1 MSDNVRH
8 QAADRDDEEGPS
20 AQASS
25 PYPGPHP
32 FTEEDAARFHGRE
45 AAVDCVLAALRGQR
59 LVLLLG
65 PSGSGKSS
73 LVRAGVLPALA
84 DGSLPGGEQ
93 WLTVLVRPGR
103 DLSAELERSG
113 LPGAASEG
121 IGRAAQ
127 QRLADAPDHD
137 HLLLVVDQF
146 EEFLSHPTAEGV
158 AAELVALTSTHPAT
172 RLLLVMRDDAYPR
185 LAARCPELLGA
196 AIPGLVNMPA
206 TFTDTE
212 LKAVITRP
220 AETAGARVEE
230 GLAEEVAEDLHRASA
245 PDRQVSATL
254 LPPLALVLNR
264 LWERRVD
271 GRLTRDAYTRI
282 GGAAVFLAAG
292 KSRDRQSAHSPRR
305 RNAVLAGLVA
315 LTLIATGLAVWQRQ
329 SVLTARSD
337 QRAAQSRQLA
347 AQSRAVFD
355 ADRELASLLAVQA
368 YRTSPTREAT
378 ASLYNAADTGLEGSF
393 DTDSDGVASVAFSPD
408 GATLAT
414 GAAGS
419 ISGDVHLWDA
429 ATGEMINTFHGYDTV
444 IDASFS
450 PDGTTLATGD
460 EEGVVHL
467 WNTSGDLLHTLTG
480 HGSWVNAVAF
490 SPDGATLATGSA
502 DGTARLWDTATGE
515 QLHVLSDDHGEVFD
529 VAFSPDGATLAT
541 GSADGT
547 ARLWDTADHEERHAI
562 DPGDDLPVYDV
573 VFGSGGD
580 VLVTNTTT
588 TVSLWD
594 TRNGSQ
600 VQTLTTTG
608 RTLVDTVTVGPDGAT
623 LAYGLTDG
631 RVRLWDTSGTA
642 SPRTLVSGVDPVF
655 DLAFSPD
662 GTSLATGGLDDG
674 TAHLWDAAFDAQ
686 RYVLDV
692 GDAGRSDV
700 AFGPDGTYLTTTTF
714 RDANWDGTW
723 DETGTR
729 ESRWRS
735 TVRFWDASTGE
746 EHHTLTGH
754 ELDGIFFTGVDG
766 SSLVTTE
773 NVGEATVHLWDA
785 ATGERRRSFSGR
797 GNEVFDPAFS
807 SDEDV
812 LFEAFSP
819 DGSALALTHEYGA
832 VWLWDTATGEQ
843 IHTFVLGE
851 EPVAH
856 TALSADGETL
866 ATVQHKEHGQTV
878 VRLWNAATGER
889 LHTLTG
895 YDEDVLVLEFSDD
908 GTLLATETSSG
919 TLYLWNAATGE
930 RLHTLTLDEG
940 SVSSMAFSPD
950 GTLLATG
957 VGVGNG
963 GATHLWDTAT
973 GALRRTF
980 PDSSDGFVELLAF
993 SPDGTR
999 LATSTGTDDEVRVW
1013 DVDIPDA
1020 EEAVARICGAFGR
1033 DFTAEERARH
1043 LPGLSDDAACA
1054 GAVDEGGTSRDGT

>member
-1 MSDNVRH
+1 
-8 QAADRDDEEGPS
+8 
-20 AQASS
+20 
-25 PYPGPHP
+25 
-32 FTEEDAARFHGRE
+32 
-45 AAVDCVLAALRGQR
+45 
-59 LVLLLG
+59 
-65 PSGSGKSS
+65 
-73 LVRAGVLPALA
+73 
-84 DGSLPGGEQ
+84 
-93 WLTVLVRPGR
+93 
-103 DLSAELERSG
+103 
-113 LPGAASEG
+113 
-121 IGRAAQ
+121 
-127 QRLADAPDHD
+127 
-137 HLLLVVDQF
+137 
-146 EEFLSHPTAEGV
+146 
-158 AAELVALTSTHPAT
+158 
-172 RLLLVMRDDAYPR
+172 
-185 LAARCPELLGA
+185 
-196 AIPGLVNMPA
+196 MPA
-206 TFTDTE
+206 TLTDTE
-212 LKAVITRP
+212 LRDVITRP
-220 AETAGARVEE
+220 AQTAGARVEE
-230 GLAEEVAEDLHRASA
+230 GLAEEVVEDLHRASA
-245 PDRQVSATL
+245 ADGQVSATL

-292 KSRDRQSAHSPRR
+292 KRRERQSVHRPGRF
-305 RNAVLAGLVA
+305 NAVLAGLVA

-355 ADRELASLLAVQA
+355 SDLELASLLAVQA

-393 DTDSDGVASVAFSPD
+393 DNDSDGVASVAFSPD
-408 GATLAT
+408 GTTLAT
-414 GAAGS
+414 STAGG

-429 ATGEMINTFHGYDTV
+429 ATGEMINTFYGYDTV

-450 PDGTTLATGD
+450 PDGATLATGD

-467 WNTSGDLLHTLTG
+467 WDTTGDLLHDLTG

-515 QLHVLSDDHGEVFD
+515 QLQVLSDGLGEVFD
-529 VAFSPDGATLAT
+529 VEFSPDGATLAT
-541 GSADGT
+541 GSEDGT
-547 ARLWDTADHEERHAI
+547 ARLWDTADHEERRAI
-562 DPGDDLPVYDV
+562 DPGGDLPVYDV
-573 VFGSGGD
+573 LFGSDGD

-588 TVSLWD
+588 AVSLWD

-608 RTLVDTVTVGPDGAT
+608 RPLVDTVTVSPDGAT

-631 RVRLWDTSGTA
+631 RVRLWDTGGTA
-642 SPRTLVSGVDPVF
+642 SPRTLVNGRDPVF

-674 TAHLWDAAFDAQ
+674 TVHLWDAAFDA
-686 RYVLDV
+686 RRHVLD
-692 GDAGRSDV
+692 AGETGWDDV
-700 AFGPDGTYLTTTTF
+700 AFGPDGTYLTTTAI
-714 RDANWDGTW
+714 RDASWDGTW

-729 ESRWRS
+729 ESRWMS

-746 EHHTLTGH
+746 EHRTLTGY

-766 SSLVTTE
+766 STLVTTE
-773 NVGEATVHLWDA
+773 NVGELTVHLWDA
-785 ATGERRRSFSGR
+785 ATGERRHTFSAR

-807 SDEDV
+807 SDDDV
-812 LFEAFSP
+812 LHQAFSP
-819 DGSALALTHEYGA
+819 DGSALALIHEYGA

-866 ATVQHKEHGQTV
+866 ATVQRRDHGQSV

-895 YDEDVLVLEFSDD
+895 YDEDVSVLEFSPD
-908 GTLLATETSSG
+908 GSLLATETGSEFV
-919 TLYLWNAATGE
+919 YLWDAATGE
-930 RLHTLTLDEG
+930 RLHTLSLDEG
-940 SVSSMAFSPD
+940 SVSSMEFSPD

-957 VGVGNG
+957 TGSA

-999 LATSTGTDDEVRVW
+999 LATSTGTDDGVRVW
-1013 DVDIPDA
+1013 DVDLPDA
-1020 EEAVARICGAFGR
+1020 EEAAARICGAFGR
-1033 DFTAEERARH
+1033 DFTVEERALH
-1043 LPGLSDDAACA
+1043 LPGLSDGPACA
-1054 GAVDEGGTSRDGT
+1054 GAVGEGGTSRDGA